1 MRRVRFRD
9 DGGSVRRGEWTDDDV
24 IEFGGE
30 AYDPGSVDVLPPVE
44 PTKIVCVAA
53 NYVEHIKEAG
63 RSIPEDLPPRPGFFL
78 KGPNAV
84 AGHGDT
90 VKLPTPA
97 VTPEELAGREK
108 GDIELGRGR
117 IDYEGEFGV
126 VIGEQCR
133 NVPEEDYM
141 DVVAGYTCVND
152 VSNRDDQD
160 AERNWVRGKAF
171 DTSAPLGPVL
181 ATPDE
186 VPEQP
191 RVRLWLNGEKRQDS
205 DDDELVFPVGRAVS
219 DVSRFLTLEPGDVV
233 AMGTTVGVGPLS
245 DGDRVEIEV
254 EGVGRL
260 EHDVEA

>member
-1 MRRVRFRD
+1 MRIVRFRD

-30 AYDPGSVDVLPPVE
+30 VRPGRGRHPPTGRADE
-44 PTKIVCVAA
+44 DRLRRSQLHRAHQGSGA
-53 NYVEHIKEAG
+53 EH
-63 RSIPEDLPPRPGFFL
+63 SEDLPPRPGFFL

-108 GDIELGRGR
+108 GTSNGRGR
-117 IDYEGEFGV
+117 MDYEGEFGV

-133 NVPEEDYM
+133 NVSEDDYM
-141 DVVAGYTCVND
+141 DVVAGYTCLND

-171 DTSAPLGPVL
+171 DNSAPIGPVM
-181 ATPDE
+181 ATPED
-186 VPEQP
+186 VPE
-191 RVRLWLNGEKRQDS
+191 
-205 DDDELVFPVGRAVS
+205 
-219 DVSRFLTLEPGDVV
+219 EPAFGS
-233 AMGTTVGVGPLS
+233 G
-245 DGDRVEIEV
+245 
-254 EGVGRL
+254 
-260 EHDVEA
+260 

>member
-9 DGGSVRRGEWTDDDV
+9 RGGSVRRGEWTDDG

-30 AYDPGSVDVLPPVE
+30 VYDPGTVDVLPPVE
-44 PTKIVCVAA
+44 PSKIVCVAA

-63 RSIPEDLPPRPGFFL
+63 RSIPEDLPERPGFFL

-97 VTPEELAGREK
+97 ATAEELAGREK
-108 GDIELGRGR
+108 GDIELGQGR
-117 IDYEGEFGV
+117 MDYEGEFGV

-133 NVPEEDYM
+133 NVAEDDYM
-141 DVVAGYTCVND
+141 DVVAGYTCLND

-160 AERNWVRGKAF
+160 VERNWVRGKAF
-171 DTSAPLGPVL
+171 DNSAPIGPVL

-186 VPEQP
+186 VPEEP

-205 DDDELVFPVGRAVS
+205 DDDELVFPVGRAIS

-245 DGDRVEIEV
+245 DGDHVEIEV

>member
-1 MRRVRFRD
+1 MRIVRFRD

-30 AYDPGSVDVLPPVE
+30 EYDPDAVDILPPVE

-53 NYVEHIKEAG
+53 NYIEHIKEAG

-78 KGPNAV
+78 KGPQRGRRPRRHREAADSGGDARGTRR
-84 AGHGDT
+84 AG
-90 VKLPTPA
+90 
-97 VTPEELAGREK
+97 E

-117 IDYEGEFGV
+117 MDYEGEFGV

-133 NVPEEDYM
+133 NVSEDDYM
-141 DVVAGYTCVND
+141 DVVAGYTCLND

-171 DTSAPLGPVL
+171 DNSAPIGPVM
-181 ATPDE
+181 ATPED
-186 VPEQP
+186 VPEEP

-205 DDDELVFPVGRAVS
+205 DDDELVFDVGRAISEVS
-219 DVSRFLTLEPGDVV
+219 TFLTLEPGDIV
-233 AMGTTVGVGPLS
+233 AMGTTVGVGPQ
-245 DGDRVEIEV
+245 R
-254 EGVGRL
+254 R
-260 EHDVEA
+260 

>member
-1 MRRVRFRD
+1 MRKVRFRD
-9 DGGSVRRGEWTDDDV
+9 RAGAIREGEWHGDS
-24 IEFGGE
+24 IEFSGAE
-30 AYDPGSVDVLPPVE
+30 YDPDEVDILPPVE
-44 PTKIVCVAA
+44 PSKIVCVAA
-53 NYVEHIKEAG
+53 NYIEHIKEAG

-90 VKLPTPA
+90 VTLPSPA
-97 VTPEELAGREK
+97 TTEEELAGREK
-108 GDIELGRGR
+108 GDIKLGEGR

-133 NVPEEDYM
+133 NVAEEDYM
-141 DVVAGYTCVND
+141 DVVAGYTCLND
-152 VSNRDDQD
+152 LSNRDDQD
-160 AERNWVRGKAF
+160 LERNWVRGKAF
-171 DTSAPLGPVL
+171 DGAAPIGPLL

-191 RVRLWLNGEKRQDS
+191 RVQLWLNGEKKQDS
-205 DDDELVFPVGRAVS
+205 DNDELVFPVSKAIS
-219 DVSRFLTLEPGDVV
+219 DVSRFLTLEPGDIV

-245 DGDRVEIEV
+245 DGDHVEIEV

-260 EHDVEA
+260 EHYVER